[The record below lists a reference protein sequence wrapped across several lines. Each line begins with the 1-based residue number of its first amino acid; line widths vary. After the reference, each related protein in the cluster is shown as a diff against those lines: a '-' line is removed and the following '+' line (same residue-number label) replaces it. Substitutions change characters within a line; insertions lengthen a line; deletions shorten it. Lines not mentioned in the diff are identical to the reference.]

1 MDNINF
7 DEVKALLGDK
17 TNQFTDEELQ
27 DSFIKMQYLI
37 ELWLDS
43 FEKEIF
49 EGKSFFEMLATTIL

>member
-7 DEVKALLGDK
+7 DEVKAILGDK
-17 TNQFTDEELQ
+17 VNRLSDEELQ
-27 DSFIKMQYLI
+27 DSIIKMQYLT

-43 FEKEIF
+43 FEMEIF